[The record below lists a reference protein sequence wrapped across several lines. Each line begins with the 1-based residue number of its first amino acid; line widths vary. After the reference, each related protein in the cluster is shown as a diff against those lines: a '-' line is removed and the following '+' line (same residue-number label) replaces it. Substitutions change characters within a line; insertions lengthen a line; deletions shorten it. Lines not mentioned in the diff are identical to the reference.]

1 MEELFNKLAEISKNE
16 KIDILSANIEQKN
29 GIGLFEPKAP
39 DTINLTLKFENSDSL
54 AVIFKDIIMLLGKDK
69 K

>member
-16 KIDILSANIEQKN
+16 KIDILSANIEKKN
-29 GIGLFEPKAP
+29 SLVFESKTP